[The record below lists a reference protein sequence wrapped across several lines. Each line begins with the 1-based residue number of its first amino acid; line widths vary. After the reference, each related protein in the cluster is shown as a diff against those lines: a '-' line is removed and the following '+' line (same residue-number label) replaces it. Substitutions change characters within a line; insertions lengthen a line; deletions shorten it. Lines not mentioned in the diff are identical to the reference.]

1 MILWVAW
8 SKPLGII
15 ADIVGSRD
23 LEDRPAAQRAILQ
36 AFEHAQDSVPVEEEA
51 WATVGDEFQVI
62 TATWQDALR
71 MTLRV
76 QVALPDD
83 LRLRF
88 GIGEGQINTIGDSP
102 AGPIQD
108 GTAWLN
114 ARAAIET
121 VEQQQ
126 HDDEVLTGFRSE
138 DASLTAAVT
147 AQLLMRDHIVARMK
161 ARERRLFA
169 ALLSG
174 ATQRAAARRKDFQAA
189 VSQAVHRSG
198 AIALLTADDVLQ
210 SQSDQAK
217 EATSCS

>member
-1 MILWVAW
+1 MVQAV
-8 SKPLGII
+8 GII

-36 AFEHAQDSVPVEEEA
+36 AFERAQDSVPVEQEA

-76 QVALPDD
+76 QVELPEE

-88 GIGEGQINTIGDSP
+88 GIGVGQINTIGDSR

-108 GTAWLN
+108 GAAWLN
-114 ARAAIET
+114 ARAAIEE
-121 VEQQQ
+121 VEQHQQ
-126 HDDEVLTGFRSE
+126 HQDEVLTGFRSD

-174 ATQRAAARRKDFQAA
+174 ATQQEAAREEKISQAA

-198 AIALLTADDVLQ
+198 AIALLTADNVLQ
-210 SQSDQAK
+210 SQSAQAK
-217 EATSCS
+217 ESTTCS

>member
-1 MILWVAW
+1 MVQAV
-8 SKPLGII
+8 GII

-23 LEDRPAAQRAILQ
+23 LEDRPAAQRAILK
-36 AFEHAQDSVPVEEEA
+36 AFEHAQASVPVEQDA

-62 TATWQDALR
+62 TATWHDALR
-71 MTLRV
+71 LTLRV

-88 GIGEGQINTIGDSP
+88 GIGQGHINTIDDGST
-102 AGPIQD
+102 GPIQD

-114 ARAAIET
+114 ARAAIDE
-121 VEQQQ
+121 VAQLQQ
-126 HDDEVLTGFRSE
+126 HHDEVLTGFRSE
-138 DASLTAAVT
+138 NASLTAAVT

-174 ATQRAAARRKDFQAA
+174 ATQIGRAH
-189 VSQAVHRSG
+189 V
-198 AIALLTADDVLQ
+198 
-210 SQSDQAK
+210 
-217 EATSCS
+217 